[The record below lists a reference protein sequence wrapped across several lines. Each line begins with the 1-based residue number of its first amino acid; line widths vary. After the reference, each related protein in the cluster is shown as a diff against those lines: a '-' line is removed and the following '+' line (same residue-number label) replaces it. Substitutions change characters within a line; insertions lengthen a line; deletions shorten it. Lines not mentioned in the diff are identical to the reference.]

1 MQVLFKTYKL
11 FNNRDQFGPRW
22 KISYTNC
29 ESRLVMKDTL
39 KIKLKASE
47 IKDISP
53 CVCGHSPTPQPQQ
66 VAFSSQ
72 PFHYSCKFRIIPTR
86 IFNKKPCR
94 PTRHG
99 KSKYPQDNIKSIG
112 WSQSE
117 NRNLKYF
124 STAWWPQAR
133 ARPPLAD
140 SREFVNHWSVK
151 DKVLAS

>member
-1 MQVLFKTYKL
+1 MRDRNRIKIKKIFFSKKAKIRTKIKVSGLLRVLLKTYKL

-112 WSQSE
+112 
-117 NRNLKYF
+117 
-124 STAWWPQAR
+124 
-133 ARPPLAD
+133 
-140 SREFVNHWSVK
+140 
-151 DKVLAS
+151 